1 MDHNSTDHPDV
12 ITFPPLIYLA
22 GLGLSLAAKLLVRLP
37 ITPKW
42 LRRPRRKAG
51 FALIATGIGVAAWG
65 ARTFQEADTSIS
77 PHDPATTLVESGPY
91 EYTRNPIYIGMTA
104 VYSGITL
111 LLNNF
116 WGFLLLPGV
125 LVVVQ
130 RGVIEREEAHL
141 RATFGDAYDE
151 YTERIPR
158 WL

>member
-1 MDHNSTDHPDV
+1 MHDKSTDHPDV

-22 GLGLSLAAKLLVRLP
+22 GLGLSVFARLLGRLP

-42 LRRPRRKAG
+42 LGRPRRKAG
-51 FALIATGIGVAAWG
+51 FALIAAGAGMAAWG

-77 PHDPATTLVESGPY
+77 PHDPATTLVETGPY
-91 EYTRNPIYIGMTA
+91 QYTRNPIYIGMTA

-111 LLNNF
+111 LLNNL
-116 WGFLLLPGV
+116 WGVLLLPGV
-125 LVVVQ
+125 LTAME
-130 RGVIEREEAHL
+130 RGIIEREEAYL
-141 RATFGDAYDE
+141 RVKFGDAYDE